1 MANLKLFRDFT
12 FIVGIDIAKE
22 VFQVYCCN
30 TETGECTNRQVTRDK
45 LLKHFANRDKCL
57 IGMEACAAR
66 STGHASFWNS
76 GTPFGLWIANE

>member
-57 IGMEACAAR
+57 IGMEACGQLAVLGTQA
-66 STGHASFWNS
+66 S
-76 GTPFGLWIANE
+76 GTRALRSDYG